1 MKDIE
6 EIKLYAS
13 KNEVPIISDEGCTFL
28 RSLIKEKQ
36 LYHILEIGTAIGYSA
51 SLFAQI
57 SPEVKVT
64 TVELDLDRYV
74 VAKQNFFDMNLLSQ
88 ISAFN
93 EDALTFN
100 TNLEFDLI
108 FIDAS
113 KAQYIKF
120 FERFKK
126 NLSPDGI
133 IVSDNLFFHGL
144 VKNPT
149 LTKNYSTIK
158 LIRKIKKYHAF
169 LKLNPEFN
177 TEILPIGDG
186 ISISKKNPHYKTLHF
201 KEHTRGY
208 FTATKDSAVF
218 GEISILRKKECLYI
232 SDFKVLKN
240 NENNTTLKTLLFFAA
255 QKTQEKGFHSLYVCE
270 NCGELNAEDLK
281 GMGFEKCNESIEKLN
296 IPNAKG
302 QLLEFKI

>member
-6 EIKLYAS
+6 KLKLYAS
-13 KNEVPIISDEGCTFL
+13 KNEVPIINDEGCSFL
-28 RSLIKEKQ
+28 LSLIKEKQ
-36 LYHILEIGTAIGYSA
+36 LYHILEIGSAIGYTA
-51 SLFAQI
+51 SLFAKI

-74 VAKQNFFDMNLLSQ
+74 IAKQNFFDMNLLSQ

-100 TNLEFDLI
+100 TNLQFDLI

-126 NLSPDGI
+126 NLSPEGI

-144 VKNPT
+144 VKNPA

-201 KEHTRGY
+201 EEHTRGH
-208 FTATKDSAVF
+208 FTATKDSEVF
-218 GEISILRKKECLYI
+218 GEISILRKKECLYVN
-232 SDFKVLKN
+232 DLKVLKS
-240 NENNTTLKTLLFFAA
+240 NENSTTLKTLLFFAA
-255 QKTQEKGFHSLYVCE
+255 QKTKEQGFHSLYVCE
-270 NCGELNAEDLK
+270 NCGGVSAEDFK
-281 GMGFEKCNESIEKLN
+281 DMGFEKSNASIEKLN
-296 IPNAKG
+296 IQNAKG
-302 QLLEFKI
+302 QLLEFKV

>member
-1 MKDIE
+1 MVC
-6 EIKLYAS
+6 IKKCSAYHKRRRMQIL
-13 KNEVPIISDEGCTFL
+13 TFL
-28 RSLIKEKQ
+28 DKRKPIVS
-36 LYHILEIGTAIGYSA
+36 YIGNRNCHWIFGLSFCEN
-51 SLFAQI
+51 L
-57 SPEVKVT
+57 PKVNVT

-100 TNLEFDLI
+100 TNQDFDLI

-120 FERFKK
+120 FERFKE
-126 NLSPDGI
+126 NLSPNGI

-144 VKNPT
+144 VENPT

-158 LIRKIKKYHAF
+158 LIRKIKKYLAF

-177 TEILPIGDG
+177 TEIISVGDG
-186 ISISKKNPHYKTLHF
+186 ISVSKKNPHYKKLCF
-201 KEHTRGY
+201 KENGRGN
-208 FTATKDSAVF
+208 FIATNNSTVF
-218 GEISILRKKECLYI
+218 GAISLLRKKDCLYV
-232 SDFKVLKN
+232 SDLKILQN

-255 QKTQEKGFHSLYVCE
+255 KKTMEKGFHSLYIYE
-270 NCGELNAEDLK
+270 NCGSLNAEELK
-281 GMGFEKCNESIEKLN
+281 K
-296 IPNAKG
+296 
-302 QLLEFKI
+302 